1 MPAAIPLAVGGAALV
16 GGIYS
21 ANKAAKSAK
30 TATNAQ
36 VTQDQAAMLQQQAN
50 LEETRK
56 LLAPYVQSGN
66 QAIGQQGNLIGL
78 GGNAAQAD
86 AIRQLQQ
93 SPYFTSQLQAGQNAI
108 LQNASATGGLRG
120 GNVQAALGQFAPS
133 LLAQTIQNQFG
144 NLGSLTSIGQASAA
158 GVGNAGA
165 NNAAQQTALLQGI
178 GNSQASGAL
187 AQGQANIG
195 LANSAMG
202 ALGAFGQLGGFGA
215 IGRNY
220 ATPQGSQLAA
230 NQMGLGSGYSTGFDA
245 GFGD

>member
-1 MPAAIPLAVGGAALV
+1 MSWVAAAVAGGTLI

-21 ANKAAKSAK
+21 ANQASNAAGDASD
-30 TATNAQ
+30 AQ
-36 VTQDQAAMLQQQAN
+36 VGQSREAMALQQKN

-56 LLAPYVQSGN
+56 LLAPYVNAGTS
-66 QAIGQQGNLIGL
+66 AIGQQGNLIGL
-78 GGNAAQAD
+78 GGNAAQQA
-86 AIRQLQQ
+86 AINQLQQ
-93 SPYFTSQLQAGQNAI
+93 SPMFTSQLKAGQNAL

-120 GNVQAALGQFAPS
+120 GNTQAALAQFAPS

-144 NLGSLTSIGQASAA
+144 NLGSLSSLGQNSAVGA
-158 GVGNAGA
+158 GNAGS
-165 NNAAQQTALLQGI
+165 NAANQNTALLQSI

-202 ALGAFGQLGGFGA
+202 ALGAFGQLGGFGSL
-215 IGRNY
+215 GRNY

>member
-1 MPAAIPLAVGGAALV
+1 MSWVAAAVAGSALV

-21 ANKAAKSAK
+21 SNQASKSAK
-30 TATNAQ
+30 NATNAQ
-36 VTQDQAAMLQQQAN
+36 TASDQAAMAQQQAN

-78 GGNAAQAD
+78 GGNAAQQA
-86 AIRQLQQ
+86 AIN
-93 SPYFTSQLQAGQNAI
+93 QLQASPFFTSKLQAGENAI

-133 LLAQTIQNQFG
+133 LLAQTIQNQFD
-144 NLGSLTSIGQASAA
+144 NLGSLTSIGQASAV

-165 NNAAQQTALLQGI
+165 NNAAQQTALLQSI

-187 AQGQANIG
+187 AQGQANVG

-215 IGRNY
+215 IK
-220 ATPQGSQLAA
+220 S
-230 NQMGLGSGYSTGFDA
+230 GLGGVDPNAVTSGSLNIA
-245 GFGD
+245 PISFGM

>member
-1 MPAAIPLAVGGAALV
+1 MVAAAVAGAGLV

-21 ANKAAKSAK
+21 ANQSSKAANK
-30 TATNAQ
+30 ATNAQ
-36 VTQDQAAMLQQQAN
+36 TASDQAAMLQQQVN

-56 LLAPYVQSGN
+56 LLAPYVQTGN

-78 GGNAAQAD
+78 GGNAAQQS
-86 AIRQLQQ
+86 AITALQN

-120 GNVQAALGQFAPS
+120 GNVQAALGQFAPQ
-133 LLAQTIQNQFG
+133 LLAQTIQSQFG
-144 NLGSLTSIGQASAA
+144 NLGSLTSIGQNAAA

-165 NNAAQQTALLQGI
+165 NAANQNSALLQSI

-187 AQGQANIG
+187 AQGQANVG

-202 ALGAFGQLGGFGA
+202 ALGAFNQLGGFGSL
-215 IGRNY
+215 GRNY

-230 NQMGLGSGYSTGFDA
+230 NQMGLGSDYSTGFDA

>member
-1 MPAAIPLAVGGAALV
+1 MSAVATAVAGTALV

-21 ANKAAKSAK
+21 ANQASKSAK
-30 TATNAQ
+30 NATNSQ
-36 VTQDQAAMLQQQAN
+36 VASDQAAMLQQQKN

-56 LLAPYVQSGN
+56 LLAPYVNAGTS
-66 QAIGQQGNLIGL
+66 AIGQQGNLIGL
-78 GGNAAQAD
+78 GGNAAQQA
-86 AIRQLQQ
+86 AINQLQS
-93 SPYFTSQLQAGQNAI
+93 SPYYTSKLQAGENAI

-133 LLAQTIQNQFG
+133 LLAQTIQNQFD
-144 NLGSLTSIGQASAA
+144 NLGSLTNIGQASAA

-165 NNAAQQTALLQGI
+165 NAANQNSALLQSI

-187 AQGQANIG
+187 AQGQANVG

-215 IGRNY
+215 IK
-220 ATPQGSQLAA
+220 S
-230 NQMGLGSGYSTGFDA
+230 GLGGVGPNAVTSGSLNIA
-245 GFGD
+245 PISFGM

>member
-1 MPAAIPLAVGGAALV
+1 MVAAAVAGAGLV

-21 ANKAAKSAK
+21 ANQAGKAANK
-30 TATNAQ
+30 ATNAQ
-36 VTQDQAAMLQQQAN
+36 TAANQAAMAQQQAN

-56 LLAPYVQSGN
+56 LLAPYVQTGN

-78 GGNAAQAD
+78 GGNAAQQS
-86 AIRQLQQ
+86 AITALQN

-120 GNVQAALGQFAPS
+120 GNTQAALAQFAPS

-158 GVGNAGA
+158 GVGNAGLANA
-165 NNAAQQTALLQGI
+165 NNQSQLLQGI
-178 GNSQASGAL
+178 GSAQAGGAV
-187 AQGQANIG
+187 AQGA
-195 LANSAMG
+195 ANSGIANSLAG
-202 ALGAFGQLGGFGA
+202 SLGLFNQLGGFG
-215 IGRNY
+215 GMNRNY
-220 ATPQGSQLAA
+220 ATPQGSQFAA
-230 NQMGLGSGYSTGFDA
+230 DQMGLGSGYSTGFDA

>member
-21 ANKAAKSAK
+21 SNQASNAANK
-30 TATNAQ
+30 ATNAQ
-36 VTQDQAAMLQQQAN
+36 TAANQAAMEQQAAN
-50 LEETRK
+50 LAETRK
-56 LLAPYVQSGN
+56 LLAPYVQVGTS
-66 QAIGQQGNLIGL
+66 AIGQQGNLIGL
-78 GGNAAQAD
+78 GGDAAQQS
-86 AIRQLQQ
+86 AIAALQN

-120 GNVQAALGQFAPS
+120 GNTQAALAQFAPQ

-144 NLGSLTSIGQASAA
+144 NLGQLTSIGQNAAA

-165 NNAAQQTALLQGI
+165 NAANQNTALLQSI

-202 ALGAFGQLGGFGA
+202 ALGAFGQLGGFG
-215 IGRNY
+215 
-220 ATPQGSQLAA
+220 S
-230 NQMGLGSGYSTGFDA
+230 LGSASSPTAMTGASGLASGGYYVPSTF
-245 GFGD
+245 

>member
-21 ANKAAKSAK
+21 SNQASKAAKN
-30 TATNAQ
+30 ATNAQ
-36 VTQDQAAMLQQQAN
+36 TASDQAAMAQQQAN

-56 LLAPYVQSGN
+56 LLAPYVQAGN
-66 QAIGQQGNLIGL
+66 TAIGQQGNLIGL
-78 GGNAAQAD
+78 GGNAAQQS
-86 AIRQLQQ
+86 AIQQLQN
-93 SPYFTSQLQAGQNAI
+93 SPFFTSQLQAGQNAI

-144 NLGSLTSIGQASAA
+144 NLGSLTSIGQNAAA

-165 NNAAQQTALLQGI
+165 NAANQNTALLQSI

-202 ALGAFGQLGGFGA
+202 ALGAFGQLGGFGSLRSPTA
-215 IGRNY
+215 PIVQPTAMTGASGLANGGYYVPGIG
-220 ATPQGSQLAA
+220 
-230 NQMGLGSGYSTGFDA
+230 
-245 GFGD
+245 